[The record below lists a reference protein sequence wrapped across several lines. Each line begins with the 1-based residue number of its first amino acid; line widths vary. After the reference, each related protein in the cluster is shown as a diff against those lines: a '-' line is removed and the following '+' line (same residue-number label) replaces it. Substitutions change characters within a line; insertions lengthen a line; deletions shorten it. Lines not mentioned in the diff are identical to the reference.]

1 MMNRGVSTEE
11 DFDEYLNAAY
21 DGISPPWLLKDMEQA
36 VEIVIHNK
44 DRMAAIA
51 SDFDCDGIFSAFILK
66 KGFAACGIES
76 RIFTPDRV
84 AEGYGLNQRIVDEAV
99 EAGVGF
105 LITCDNGIAAK
116 EEIRYAKERGLA
128 VIVTDHH
135 EVQGEVPEA
144 DAVIDQKLAD
154 CPYPF

>member
-1 MMNRGVSTEE
+1 MKKRWILQTKRGDFRGIGAKYGISPVTVRCMMNRGVSTEK

-21 DGISPPWLLKDMEQA
+21 DSISSPWLLKDMEQA
-36 VEIVIHNK
+36 VEIVVHNK

-84 AEGYGLNQRIVDEAV
+84 AEGLS
-99 EAGVGF
+99 
-105 LITCDNGIAAK
+105 LIHI
-116 EEIRYAKERGLA
+116 
-128 VIVTDHH
+128 
-135 EVQGEVPEA
+135 
-144 DAVIDQKLAD
+144 
-154 CPYPF
+154 